1 MRKRIFTDLG
11 INIKE
16 IGTMDKKREREKK
29 KLGTLCS
36 CILCTGYRTSGTYVD
51 WKMLSIW

>member
-1 MRKRIFTDLG
+1 
-11 INIKE
+11 
-16 IGTMDKKREREKK
+16 MDKKKGKKK